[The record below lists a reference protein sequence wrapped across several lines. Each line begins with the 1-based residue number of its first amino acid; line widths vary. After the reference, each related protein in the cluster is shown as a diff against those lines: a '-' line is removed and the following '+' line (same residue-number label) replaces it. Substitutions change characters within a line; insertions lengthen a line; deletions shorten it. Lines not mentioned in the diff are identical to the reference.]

1 VGGGIPTPH
10 PAKHAARTTVARRG
24 IMALQPN
31 DRTDRRGRPVVLKL
45 ETDAARPRS
54 VQ

>member
-1 VGGGIPTPH
+1 MDEEVKLRIGIDGT
-10 PAKHAARTTVARRG
+10 KVRKGTGEVW
-24 IMALQPN
+24 N
-31 DRTDRRGRPVVLKL
+31 DRTDRRGRPAVPKL